1 MTLSYLIL
9 DQRSKEGDVLRK
21 MTATLNV
28 AISKHSDP
36 VRFADA
42 AYSDGFIA
50 DQVRLDTMS
59 LVSTAYLKVSKIMSA
74 VESHI
79 TQQTTYDEVCRMFN
93 QFIILL
99 HNKLELKDVARQ
111 LVDKL
116 RECSNLGIM
125 NPLPSLS

>member
-1 MTLSYLIL
+1 MTRDNSVILIL
-9 DQRSKEGDVLRK
+9 DQRSEEGDVLRK
-21 MTATLNV
+21 MTSTLNTT
-28 AISKHSDP
+28 ITKHSDP

-50 DQVRLDTMS
+50 DQMRLDSMS
-59 LVSTAYLKVSKIMSA
+59 LVNTAYAKVSKIMSA

-79 TQQTTYDEVCRMFN
+79 TQQTTYDEVCQKFD

-116 RECSNLGIM
+116 RE
-125 NPLPSLS
+125 